1 MSDQSPRRYSAFL
14 SYRHAD
20 NREEG
25 RRWAEWLHQALE
37 TYDVPRDL
45 IGKPNLRGNPTPL
58 TLYPVFR
65 DEAELPAN
73 AELSAPIRA
82 ALENSDTLIVL
93 CSPRA
98 VESRFV
104 ADEIRTFKE
113 LGKADRILA
122 LMLEGEPNA
131 DDPGKIAAG
140 LDPRAEC
147 LPKPLRFGVA
157 NKEGTVNWSV
167 RTEPIAADVR
177 PGGLP
182 AQGYTSAAAYR
193 GALEKTGGRTG
204 GELRR
209 LEKEYGARLDLAR
222 LKIVS
227 GILGV
232 ALGTLT
238 KRDAAYRAQ
247 KFRRLASIFG
257 LLFLIAVVA
266 GGIALWQ
273 RAEAR
278 RQRGVA
284 QQNAQ
289 RAVEALA
296 NSDFREGV
304 NRLGQ
309 PETSAEGLALL
320 ARSARLGK
328 LPAAGS
334 RLWAAFQQRQF
345 WLDIPVSDAA
355 LAPKPSS
362 EGRPPDPK
370 FATVLY
376 NKQRLKPEWFSRS
389 ADGRVC
395 VTIVNG
401 DLADGPVEIH
411 HFRIWHSD
419 GTPITPWLSVS
430 YNGDNY
436 LMALRSAHLSPDGR
450 LVAVVA
456 YPWREPQYIEV
467 WDTAKKKKIG
477 PTIEATGS
485 SPHHQNIWFNDVRFL
500 SHHLASDPD
509 AVLLLTASQRGDAS
523 LFAVSPAGDDAD
535 DNGLVELR
543 RRNRH
548 SAGVTVATVDT
559 EAGWLM
565 SASEERQIMVSEVA
579 NQNAIGHPFILPHPI
594 ENIGRVGD
602 NHLRVVMTG
611 NETVD
616 FGLSPRVTIP
626 QPAGLRPRFTAD
638 GDPFRK
644 SDDGG
649 KPDDDESRSPNQIK
663 SAKVGDVIARAQTG
677 TYFVRLLQPEELAVF
692 QNQGGSEK
700 QIWTHRFAAPVVH
713 VRFARQDAWLVAQ
726 TSAFT
731 TEVWDA
737 RAGQRIG
744 RPIEEARLFAQD
756 QTPARPLLSMVN
768 PQQNRLLTRSFFW
781 DPPNSA
787 TYWFGVWDIT
797 SGLPI
802 IDRLK
807 TVNEDVEDRPQMENA
822 ELSEDGNLLLLSA
835 RDENA
840 VVRECIQLTSP
851 AEVRAMLPDAAE
863 GLGGLKIG
871 EDGAFF
877 PVPDRLEKLAPLFSK
892 WKSSANK
899 TSAP

>member
-1 MSDQSPRRYSAFL
+1 MPDQSPRRYSTFL

-45 IGKPNLRGNPTPL
+45 IGKLNLRGDPTPL

-140 LDPRAEC
+140 LDPRTEC
-147 LPKPLRFGVA
+147 LPEPLRFGVA

-193 GALEKTGGRTG
+193 TALEKSGGHSG
-204 GELRR
+204 AELRR
-209 LEKEYGARLDLAR
+209 LEKDYAARLDLAR
-222 LKIVS
+222 LKIIS
-227 GILGV
+227 GIIGV
-232 ALGTLT
+232 PLGTLT
-238 KRDAAYRAQ
+238 KRDAAYRAR

-257 LLFLIAVVA
+257 LLLLLAVVA
-266 GGIALWQ
+266 GGVALWQ

-278 RQRGVA
+278 RQRSVA
-284 QQNAQ
+284 ISNAQ

-304 NRLGQ
+304 NRLGK

-320 ARSARLGK
+320 ARSARLGH
-328 LPAAGS
+328 LPAAES
-334 RLWAAFQQRQF
+334 RLWTAFQQRQF
-345 WLDIPVSDAA
+345 WLDIPVSAATLPPKAQSDAA
-355 LAPKPSS
+355 
-362 EGRPPDPK
+362 PPDPK
-370 FATVLY
+370 FATVIY
-376 NKQRLKPEWFSRS
+376 GKQRLKPEWFSRS

-401 DLADGPVEIH
+401 SIVDGPVEIH
-411 HFRIWHSD
+411 HFRIWRSD

-430 YNGDNY
+430 YTGENY
-436 LMALRSAHLSPDGR
+436 LKALASAHLSADGH

-485 SPHHQNIWFNDVRFL
+485 SPHHQNVWFNEVRFL
-500 SHHLASDPD
+500 SDHLASDPD
-509 AVLLLTASQRGDAS
+509 AALLLTVSQRGDAS

-535 DNGLVELR
+535 DTGFVELR
-543 RRNRH
+543 GRNRH
-548 SAGVTVATVDT
+548 SAGATIATVDT
-559 EAGWLM
+559 QAGWLM
-565 SASEERQIMVSEVA
+565 SASEERQIMVSEIA
-579 NQNAIGHPFILPHPI
+579 NQSAIGHPFIWPHTV
-594 ENIGRVGD
+594 EAIGRVGD
-602 NHLRVVMTG
+602 NHLRVIMTG
-611 NETVD
+611 NESVE
-616 FGLSPRVTIP
+616 FGLSPRMTIP
-626 QPAGLRPRFTAD
+626 PPAGLRPRFTAD
-638 GDPFRK
+638 GDPF
-644 SDDGG
+644 G
-649 KPDDDESRSPNQIK
+649 KPDDDEGLSPSEIK
-663 SAKVGDVIARAQTG
+663 FPKVGDVVVRTQTG
-677 TYFVRLLQPEELAVF
+677 TRFVRLLQREELAVF
-692 QNQGGSEK
+692 ENQGGSEK

-726 TSAFT
+726 TGAFT
-731 TEVWDA
+731 TEVWDV
-737 RAGQRIG
+737 RTGQRIG

-756 QTPARPLLSMVN
+756 QTPTRPLPSMID

-781 DPPNSA
+781 DPPDSA

-797 SGLPI
+797 SGLPV
-802 IDRLK
+802 IDRMK
-807 TVNEDVEDRPQMENA
+807 TINEDVEGRPQMENA

-835 RDENA
+835 RDENV
-840 VVRECIQLTSP
+840 VVRECIQLTPP

-877 PVPDRLEKLAPLFSK
+877 LVPDRPEKLTPLFSK